1 MRNYEIDLEETITQS
16 QLDSLILQNCR
27 IQTLIRN
34 FRNTIT
40 SLELF
45 NVEYSGLE
53 QSDFSLPNLTHLVIH
68 SGRFQDLNYNFLK
81 ANASNLTLLGLFG
94 DISSNHFD
102 PDLKLEKLKALIVK
116 RSDYLYLHQY
126 CYNIETLVVIKGF
139 FDPDTYVKF
148 PKLRN
153 IILCDSLTYI
163 STNSYK
169 IIEDNCESLQFLAI
183 LCTRISP
190 RKIDITF
197 KKWTS

>member
-27 IQTLIRN
+27 IQTLILN

-68 SGRFQDLNYNFLK
+68 SGRFQDLNYNFLI
-81 ANASNLTLLGLFG
+81 ANASNLTLLGLLG
-94 DISSNHFD
+94 VIDSDSDFD
-102 PDLKLEKLKALIVK
+102 SYFRLENLKALIVK
-116 RSDYLYLHQY
+116 SSSYLYLHQY

-148 PKLRN
+148 SKLRN

-197 KKWTS
+197 